1 MSYPEEL
8 LPNTLVD
15 RRYRIQK
22 TLGQG
27 GFGRTYLVFDE
38 RRFNDLC
45 VLKEFV
51 PKGSE
56 EYVVEKSR
64 ELFQREAAVLHH
76 LSHPQIPGFLAQFEE
91 EERLFLVQDY
101 VNGKTYQD
109 LLKERQ
115 LEGKTFNEIEVTE
128 LLKNLLPVLDYIHSR
143 NIIHRDISPDNIMIA
158 SEGDRTLSTGVANR
172 IMLIDFGVVNDR
184 ELTRMSTINSGNS
197 LPGTTVG
204 KIGFSPVEQ
213 IHQGKCYPNSDLYA
227 LAVTVLVLLSG
238 KHPDELFDSFE
249 MKWQW
254 RDYISV
260 SPKLGQILD
269 KMLATVPQQ
278 RYQNALEVLTE
289 LKDSSNDPATICL
302 DSEQYTTRS
311 PEPTFVTSQPE
322 ANTTRSP
329 EPTFITSQPQT
340 NTQRSPEPTFITSQS
355 EANTTRSP
363 EPTFVTPQ
371 SQTNT
376 QRSPEPTFVTS
387 QPETNTT
394 RSSEPTFVTSNNN
407 FDSISSSSRPGAKTV
422 VSNPEANNI
431 FPDCPK
437 GLASHRA
444 TRTGEANRND
454 NKINKS
460 KSPTNYLY
468 LALGSL
474 AALLIGIVFIGMRSS
489 DIAGICN
496 LVNNCSNNS
505 KAEKKDDSVV
515 KSEIKTTSTSKP
527 VNNSVKSKSE
537 TTTTSTPKPET
548 EKTDLFDNPNPSPP
562 SSQEPL
568 W

>member
-1 MSYPEEL
+1 MNYPVEL
-8 LPNTLVD
+8 PPDTLVD

-27 GFGRTYLVFDE
+27 GFGRTYLVVDE
-38 RRFNDLC
+38 RRFNEPC

-56 EYVVEKSR
+56 EYVVDKSR

-115 LEGKTFNEIEVTE
+115 LEGRTFDETEVTQ

-143 NIIHRDISPDNIMIA
+143 NIIHRDISPDNIM
-158 SEGDRTLSTGVANR
+158 VATESDR
-172 IMLIDFGVVNDR
+172 IMLIDFGVVNHQ
-184 ELTRMSTINSGNS
+184 ELNRMSTSNLGTSI
-197 LPGTTVG
+197 PGTSVG

-227 LAVTVLVLLSG
+227 LAVTALVLMSG
-238 KHPDELFDSFE
+238 KHPDELFDSYE

-278 RYQNALEVLTE
+278 RYQSALEVLTE
-289 LKDSSNDPATICL
+289 LTELTNLSDRAGTICL
-302 DSEQYTTRS
+302 DSQQNS
-311 PEPTFVTSQPE
+311 
-322 ANTTRSP
+322 
-329 EPTFITSQPQT
+329 
-340 NTQRSPEPTFITSQS
+340 
-355 EANTTRSP
+355 
-363 EPTFVTPQ
+363 
-371 SQTNT
+371 

-387 QPETNTT
+387 QTQQNSK
-394 RSSEPTFVTSNNN
+394 RSPEPTFVTSQTQSKSIDESNATFVIDNNP
-407 FDSISSSSRPGAKTV
+407 IASRPGAKTV
-422 VSNPEANNI
+422 VSNPEVNNV
-431 FPDCPK
+431 FPDRDR
-437 GLASHRA
+437 H
-444 TRTGEANRND
+444 
-454 NKINKS
+454 KINKS
-460 KSPTNYLY
+460 KSPINY

-474 AALLIGIVFIGMRSS
+474 AAFLIGAVFMGMRSP
-489 DIAGICN
+489 DIAGICDV
-496 LVNNCSNNS
+496 LNNCSDNT
-505 KAEKKDDSVV
+505 KAEKTEDRLVESETKTEPVV
-515 KSEIKTTSTSKP
+515 KPAE
-527 VNNSVKSKSE
+527 
-537 TTTTSTPKPET
+537 
-548 EKTDLFDNPNPSPP
+548 EKTDLFDNPNPSPA

>member
-8 LPNTLVD
+8 LPDTLVD

-22 TLGQG
+22 TLGKG

-76 LSHPQIPGFLAQFEE
+76 LSHPQIPGFLAQFKE

-115 LEGKTFNEIEVTE
+115 LEGRTFDETEVTH
-128 LLKNLLPVLDYIHSR
+128 LLKNLLPVLDYIHNR
-143 NIIHRDISPDNIMIA
+143 NIIHRDLSPDNIM
-158 SEGDRTLSTGVANR
+158 VATESDR
-172 IMLIDFGVVNDR
+172 IMLIDFGVVNNQ

-197 LPGTTVG
+197 VPGTTVG

-260 SPKLGQILD
+260 SEKLGQILD

-278 RYQNALEVLTE
+278 RYQSALEVLTE
-289 LKDSSNDPATICL
+289 LSDSSNDAATICL
-302 DSEQYTTRS
+302 DSEKYTKRA
-311 PEPTFVTSQPE
+311 PEPTFVTSQTQP
-322 ANTTRSP
+322 NTKRAP
-329 EPTFITSQPQT
+329 
-340 NTQRSPEPTFITSQS
+340 
-355 EANTTRSP
+355 
-363 EPTFVTPQ
+363 
-371 SQTNT
+371 
-376 QRSPEPTFVTS
+376 
-387 QPETNTT
+387 
-394 RSSEPTFVTSNNN
+394 EPTFVTSNN
-407 FDSISSSSRPGAKTV
+407 FDSVSSRPGAKTV
-422 VSNPEANNI
+422 VSNSEANNV
-431 FPDCPK
+431 FPDC
-437 GLASHRA
+437 A
-444 TRTGEANRND
+444 TRTDKVDRNN

-460 KSPTNYLY
+460 KFPVNY
-468 LALGSL
+468 LALSSL
-474 AALLIGIVFIGMRSS
+474 AALLIGFVFIGMRSS
-489 DIAGICN
+489 DIAGICD
-496 LVNNCSNNS
+496 LLNNCSDNN
-505 KAEKKDDSVV
+505 KAEKTNDSAV
-515 KSEIKTTSTSKP
+515 KSEIKTEPIQKPAANAVESEIKTTSTA
-527 VNNSVKSKSE
+527 
-537 TTTTSTPKPET
+537 KPET

-562 SSQEPL
+562 SSKEPL